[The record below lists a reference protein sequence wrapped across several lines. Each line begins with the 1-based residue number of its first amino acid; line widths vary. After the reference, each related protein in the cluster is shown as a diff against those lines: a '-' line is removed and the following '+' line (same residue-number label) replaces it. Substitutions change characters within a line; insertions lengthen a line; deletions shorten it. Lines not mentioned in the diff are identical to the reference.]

1 MRNKKVISI
10 TLIII
15 SIFAGI
21 ISSANAI
28 HNPDTAVLK
37 AVQVAEKKTEP
48 VITTKKVTETKS
60 VAYSTKKY
68 NTNKLAKGKTRVDKQ
83 GKEGKREIVYEITYK
98 DGKEISKKV
107 ISDKVTVKPVDKV
120 IVVGTYVAPKKTV
133 KTTTRSSSSYYYN
146 PYSSYYSSCPNGSYV
161 NSYGN
166 VVCRPS
172 TRNNGTA
179 TAVCRDYTYSYSQH
193 RSGTCSHHGGVMY
206 WL

>member
-1 MRNKKVISI
+1 MKKKAISLG
-10 TLIII
+10 LIIL

-21 ISSANAI
+21 ISSANSI

-37 AVQVAEKKTEP
+37 AANVSEQKAEP
-48 VITTKKVTETKS
+48 VITTKKKTETKA
-60 VAYSTKKY
+60 VAYQTKKY

-98 DGKEISKKV
+98 DGKEISRKV

-120 IVVGTYVAPKKTV
+120 VAVGTYVAPKKTTK
-133 KTTTRSSSSYYYN
+133 KTTKTSSTTYN
-146 PYSSYYSSCPNGSYV
+146 SGYSSCPNGWYI

-179 TAVCRDYTYSYSQH
+179 TALCRDYIYSYSQH
-193 RSGTCSHHGGVMY
+193 RSGTCSHHGGVLY
-206 WL
+206 WYKK

>member
-1 MRNKKVISI
+1 MKKKAISLG
-10 TLIII
+10 LIII

-21 ISSANAI
+21 ISSASSI

-37 AVQVAEKKTEP
+37 AAQAAEQEKEPVVTTEKKTEEKTVP
-48 VITTKKVTETKS
+48 SE
-60 VAYSTKKY
+60 TKKY

-98 DGKEISKKV
+98 DGKQISKKV
-107 ISDKVTVKPVDKV
+107 ISDKITVKPVDKV
-120 IVVGTYVAPKKTV
+120 VAVGTYVAPRKTNKKAT
-133 KTTTRSSSSYYYN
+133 KTNSSYNYN
-146 PYSSYYSSCPNGSYV
+146 TNSSSCPNGSYT
-161 NSYGN
+161 NSYGK

-179 TAVCRDYTYSYSQH
+179 TAVCGDYTYSYSQH